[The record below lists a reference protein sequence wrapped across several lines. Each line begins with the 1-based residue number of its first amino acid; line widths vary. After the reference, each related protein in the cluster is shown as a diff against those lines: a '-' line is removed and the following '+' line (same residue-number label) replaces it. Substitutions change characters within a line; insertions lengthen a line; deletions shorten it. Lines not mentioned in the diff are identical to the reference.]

1 MGTPYAHSRTT
12 LVWVAAT
19 IVGAC
24 YGVFLISAAL
34 RLPSA
39 LIHPIARER
48 RWLIAALAVLGRASV
63 PSATPS

>member
-1 MGTPYAHSRTT
+1 
-12 LVWVAAT
+12 VWVAAT

-24 YGVFLISAAL
+24 YGVFLISAAP

-39 LIHPIARER
+39 LTHLIARER
-48 RWLIAALAVLGRASV
+48 RWLISALLFARASV

>member
-1 MGTPYAHSRTT
+1 
-12 LVWVAAT
+12 VWVAAT

-48 RWLIAALAVLGRASV
+48 RCLIAALLF
-63 PSATPS
+63 SAARLCPLLHLRK

>member
-1 MGTPYAHSRTT
+1 
-12 LVWVAAT
+12 VWVAAT

-34 RLPSA
+34 WLPSA

-48 RWLIAALAVLGRASV
+48 RWLIAALLFSDARLCPLLHLRK
-63 PSATPS
+63 